1 MKNYNDV
8 INITEEIYNHFSKIS
23 KQEARNATETWDIS
37 EARSQSGTL
46 ALNLEFV
53 AKEIDN
59 YSYEEISKMLYSIS
73 KAQREIFK
81 LIW

>member
-46 ALNLEFV
+46 ALNLETV

-73 KAQREIFK
+73 KTQREIFK
-81 LIW
+81 LI